1 MKINELLKNIECE
14 VINYNENL
22 EINHIAIK
30 DSDCTKNSLFCCIDG
45 KSTSGSKFIK
55 QAKERGAVAILT
67 AEVIDGEDITQIVVK
82 RVRTCI
88 NRLCDL
94 LYDYPYKKLKIIGV
108 VGTNGKTTVC
118 EQTANILNN
127 SNVKCATIGT
137 FGVKIGDKT
146 YSTGFTTPDT
156 PTLYKILKECVDLG
170 YKCVCMELSAHAI
183 YYEKCNFKFDI
194 LIFTNCT
201 PEHLDFFDSFESYR
215 QTKISAF
222 SDKKCKLA
230 IVNSDDI
237 TGKQIAC
244 LRKGATISYGIED
257 PSDVFAI
264 DLCHKPQGISFI
276 MNLFDS
282 LYDINSCFLG
292 IFNVYNMLAIAT
304 ACALCGVKTNKI
316 AQELSSLPVVKGR
329 MERVCNKINVFVDYA
344 HTPDGL
350 SNALKALNSVKENAR
365 LICVFGCGGN
375 RDRTK
380 RSIMGEISGELADFT
395 VITSDNPRFEDEN
408 FIIGEI
414 ERGIRLKTMEYI
426 TIRDRE
432 QAIEYAVQ
440 IANAGDYILIA
451 GKGAEEYQE
460 RLGFFKRF
468 SDKEIACTLVKN
480 KYE

>member
-1 MKINELLKNIECE
+1 MKLSELLKNIDCKI
-14 VINYNENL
+14 INNEENL
-22 EINHIAIK
+22 DIEWITFK
-30 DSDCTKNSLFCCIDG
+30 DSDCRQNSIFCCING
-45 KSTSGSKFIK
+45 KVAKGAKFIK
-55 QAKERGAVAILT
+55 QAKNKGAVAILT
-67 AEVIDGEDITQIVVK
+67 SEIIEDEDITQIVVSN
-82 RVRTCI
+82 VRKAVNEICSV
-88 NRLCDL
+88 LF
-94 LYDYPYKKLKIIGV
+94 DYPYKKLKTIGV

-118 EQTANILNN
+118 EHTAKILN
-127 SNVKCATIGT
+127 SVGIKCAKIGT
-137 FGVKIGDKT
+137 FGAKVGEKIYD
-146 YSTGFTTPDT
+146 TGFTTPDT
-156 PTLYKILKECVDLG
+156 PMLYSILKDCVDSG
-170 YKCVCMELSAHAI
+170 YLTVCMELSAHAI
-183 YYEKCNFKFDI
+183 YYEKADFKFDI

-201 PEHLDFFDSFESYR
+201 PEHLDFFENYESYR
-215 QTKISAF
+215 QTKLSAF

-230 IVNSDDI
+230 IVNADDV
-237 TGKQIAC
+237 TGKQIIC
-244 LRKGATISYGIED
+244 MRRSGTISYGIED

-264 DLCHKPQGISFI
+264 DLLEKPEGISFI

-282 LYDINSCFLG
+282 LYDINSCYLG

-304 ACALCGVKTNKI
+304 TCALCGAKTSKI
-316 AQELSSLPVVKGR
+316 AQELSTFKGISGR
-329 MERVCNKINVFVDYA
+329 MERVCDKINVFVDYA

-350 SNALKALNSVKENAR
+350 SNALTALNKVKGESK

-380 RSIMGEISGELADFT
+380 REVMGKISGELADFT

-414 ERGIRLKTMEYI
+414 ERGIRLITREYI

-460 RLGFFKRF
+460 QMGFYKRF
-468 SDKEIACTLVKN
+468 SDKEVACTLVKS